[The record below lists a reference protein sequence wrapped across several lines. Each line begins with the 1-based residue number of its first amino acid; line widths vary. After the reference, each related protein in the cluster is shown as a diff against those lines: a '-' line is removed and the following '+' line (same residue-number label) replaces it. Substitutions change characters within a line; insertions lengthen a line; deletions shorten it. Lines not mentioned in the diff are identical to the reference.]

1 MINLKN
7 TILFSLL
14 LFLCN
19 NYTQI
24 HTQSLFRKQEFLVSD
39 ELGFFTQNEKA
50 LLEQKLD
57 DFSNKTSTQIAIRT
71 IPSLKGYDI
80 DDLSQRWLD
89 SLGVG
94 QEGKNNGV
102 LILIKP
108 KTTNEKGEVSISV
121 GYGLEGVIPDAIAKR
136 IIEAEILPN
145 FRNGNYFTGIDA
157 ATNTLMALASQE
169 FTAEEYIAKT
179 KKGDGESIIGV
190 IVFFIIVFVIFSG
203 FFRKRRRYSSVGH
216 ALPFWMAMGMMGSS
230 RSYGSGF
237 GGFSSGSGGFGG
249 FGGGLGGGGGASGSW

>member
-1 MINLKN
+1 MKNTKIQYLVIIINL
-7 TILFSLL
+7 IAFICS
-14 LFLCN
+14 
-19 NYTQI
+19 
-24 HTQSLFRKQEFLVSD
+24 SQELPKKPATLISD
-39 ELGFFTQNEKA
+39 NPGFFTQNEK
-50 LLEQKLD
+50 LQLEKKLVNYNN
-57 DFSNKTSTQIAIRT
+57 STGTQIAVAI
-71 IPSLKGYDI
+71 IKSLEGYDI
-80 DDLSQRWLD
+80 DDLSQRILEYW
-89 SLGVG
+89 GVG
-94 QEGKNNGV
+94 QAGKNNGI

-108 KTTNEKGEVSISV
+108 KTANEKGEVSISV

-145 FRNGNYFTGIDA
+145 FRNGKHFEGINV
-157 ATNTLMALASQE
+157 ATNTLMSLASQE

-179 KKGDGESIIGV
+179 KKGDGESITGV

-249 FGGGLGGGGGASGSW
+249 FGGGFGGGGGASGSW